1 MSTLPMLTTE
11 QAYQAMFAFV
21 EAYWKRGGRTDDQV
35 AELLS
40 WMQGESG
47 QTADPAMWA
56 DWLDA
61 IGSISGFQFPEL

>member
-1 MSTLPMLTTE
+1 MSTLPLLTTE
-11 QAYQAMFAFV
+11 QAYQAMFAFIK
-21 EAYWKRGGRTDDQV
+21 AYWERGGRTNDQV

-61 IGSISGFQFPEL
+61 IGLICGLQFSEL